1 MEKVA
6 FERIEDDEGKLS
18 WVAARQKSAPWHVF
32 VWVPNTRRWHR
43 MRELEAG
50 PAYME
55 GVRMVGI
62 GRDEAEALLADR
74 PALDGR
80 RWSWLLDEFAA
91 QPRGEVRLS
100 AQLGVRESRPL
111 AGHGV
116 DDLPEDGSWVEVAA
130 FGPDAS
136 AAARSL
142 ASDVRTGKRAGFPAG
157 TAEARVMSEADR
169 IIVAVARVLPPAM
182 KHSPKS

>member
-6 FERIEDDEGKLS
+6 FERIEDDQGKLS

-50 PAYME
+50 PAYVE

-62 GRDEAEALLADR
+62 GREEAEALIADR
-74 PALDGR
+74 PKLDSR
-80 RWSWLLDEFAA
+80 SWSWLLDEFAA
-91 QPRGEVRLS
+91 QPRGEIRLS
-100 AQLGVRESRPL
+100 AQLGVREARPL
-111 AGHGV
+111 TGLSV

-130 FGPDAS
+130 FASDAD
-136 AAARSL
+136 APARSL
-142 ASDVRTGKRAGFPAG
+142 ASDLRTGKRAGFPAG
-157 TAEARVMSEADR
+157 STQALVQPADERIVVSASRMSATA
-169 IIVAVARVLPPAM
+169 
-182 KHSPKS
+182 